1 MKRLKQNSPNDME
14 TINIWAELSPSE
26 AINARRSAP
35 GTNVRNAILS
45 TEDAAKI
52 RKDTETAIEN
62 ELKNL
67 NHTKFPTLPKK
78 RKKQVSFC
86 CKWYR

>member
-1 MKRLKQNSPNDME
+1 ME

-52 RKDTETAIEN
+52 RKDAETAIEN
-62 ELKNL
+62 E
-67 NHTKFPTLPKK
+67 
-78 RKKQVSFC
+78 
-86 CKWYR
+86 